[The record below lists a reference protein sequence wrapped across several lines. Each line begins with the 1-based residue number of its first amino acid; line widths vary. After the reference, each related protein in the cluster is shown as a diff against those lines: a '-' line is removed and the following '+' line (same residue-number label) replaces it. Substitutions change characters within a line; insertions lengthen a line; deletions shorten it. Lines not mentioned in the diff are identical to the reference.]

1 MDELLKFAKEN
12 PGMIIGGLIGLLIAI
27 IIVVFGFWRGVFIIL
42 CVLAG
47 VVIGA
52 RIETSGGLKN
62 LWDRILS
69 KRDNF

>member
-1 MDELLKFAKEN
+1 LDELLKFAKEN
-12 PGMIIGGLIGLLIAI
+12 PGKIIGGLIGLLIAI

-47 VVIGA
+47 VAIGA
-52 RIETSGGLKN
+52 RIETNGGFKK

-69 KRDNF
+69 QRDNF